1 MPRFIKPALVALA
14 LGFLPGVAQAAG
26 FACGPRVVA
35 DEPAS
40 AGDIKA
46 ILPTGDA
53 LADPTQL
60 NTAIQALSKRGLSK
74 LLIVDN
80 IIAAHCASVAANG
93 ELSDAE
99 KRARMLRFSRLA
111 TQSVYAN
118 DDADKIILDIALP
131 PDVVTAIQVRAKA
144 AGVTAQEWVATT
156 AAAAVAK
163 N

>member
-1 MPRFIKPALVALA
+1 MPRFLKPVLVALV
-14 LGFLPGVAQAAG
+14 LGSLPGVAQAAG
-26 FACGPRVVA
+26 FECGPRVVA
-35 DEPAS
+35 DEPAG
-40 AGDIKA
+40 AGNIRA

-60 NTAIQALSKRGLSK
+60 GTAIEVLSKRGLSK

-80 IIAAHCASVAANG
+80 IIAAHCATVAANG

-111 TQSVYAN
+111 TQTVYAN
-118 DDADKIILDIALP
+118 DDADRIILDIALP
-131 PDVVTAIQVRAKA
+131 TDVVTAIQARAKA
-144 AGVTAQEWVATT
+144 AGVTAQEWIANAAT
-156 AAAAVAK
+156 AAAGR